1 MPVSGF
7 IRASQAAPVVDESL
21 LAAVKLALRIDG
33 DEADSMLARNILAAT
48 ERAARQAP
56 AAPAATTTE
65 AVILFVAH
73 LFESPSGADNIS
85 QAGIWRRCGA
95 EGLLSPWQVR
105 RAGAIG

>member
-1 MPVSGF
+1 M
-7 IRASQAAPVVDESL
+7 DEATL
-21 LAAVKLALRIDG
+21 DAVRLALRIDG
-33 DEADSMLARNILAAT
+33 DEADSMLARNIAAAT

-56 AAPAATTTE
+56 GAPAATTTE

-95 EGLLSPWQVR
+95 EGLLSPWQIR
-105 RAGAIG
+105 RGGKIG